1 MLGLVLLAML
11 YPYELIIQLN
21 PGFTHSH
28 SPLLLLPW
36 KYAPHKA
43 YCHSLKLFYS
53 YTESEHP
60 KIFPC
65 SFLLAIYPR
74 SMLQVSFVIPDVK
87 LSRLRSVPFKKY
99 FIPFWAARI
108 IKKKERRERKTYEPS
123 LCQVSKFKFQEDSSV
138 EVVPSFIQI
147 KEH

>member
-1 MLGLVLLAML
+1 MIGLVLSVVL

-28 SPLLLLPW
+28 TPLLLLPW

-87 LSRLRSVPFKKY
+87 LSYEEVFHSRSISFL
-99 FIPFWAARI
+99 FGLQELL
-108 IKKKERRERKTYEPS
+108 KKKREEKERLMSPVFVKFPS
-123 LCQVSKFKFQEDSSV
+123 SSSKKIQVLK
-138 EVVPSFIQI
+138 
-147 KEH
+147 